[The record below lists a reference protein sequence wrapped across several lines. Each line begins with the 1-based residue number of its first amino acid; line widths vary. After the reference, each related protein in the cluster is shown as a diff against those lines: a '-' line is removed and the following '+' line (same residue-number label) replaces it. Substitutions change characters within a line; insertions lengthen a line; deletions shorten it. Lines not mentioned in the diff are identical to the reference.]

1 MEHIHSVNMNAD
13 SNFPYLVLH
22 TKNNMASPLTPGFRV
37 FHWHEDL
44 QFVYV
49 RSGSATVELPGCMEC
64 LSGGEGAFINKNVV
78 HRIVSLDECEYKSFI
93 FPERLISFIGTPAV
107 RMTQCICENPVI
119 SFVKMTEDNGWSDA
133 LCVLRE
139 LFDQGKTTE
148 LYCYEVLARLAALWL
163 VVLRNIHQTEI
174 SAESGVSVRMRKM
187 LQHIEKYFAESV
199 TLDQI
204 AQSAGISRSEALRC
218 FKITLHTTP
227 YRYLLD
233 YRLSRAAALL
243 KETSLPVGEIA
254 FMTGFNQQT
263 YFGKCFRERMD
274 CTPGEYR
281 RGNRE

>member
-1 MEHIHSVNMNAD
+1 
-13 SNFPYLVLH
+13 
-22 TKNNMASPLTPGFRV
+22 
-37 FHWHEDL
+37 
-44 QFVYV
+44 
-49 RSGSATVELPGCMEC
+49 
-64 LSGGEGAFINKNVV
+64 
-78 HRIVSLDECEYKSFI
+78 
-93 FPERLISFIGTPAV
+93 
-107 RMTQCICENPVI
+107 
-119 SFVKMTEDNGWSDA
+119 
-133 LCVLRE
+133 
-139 LFDQGKTTE
+139 
-148 LYCYEVLARLAALWL
+148 
-163 VVLRNIHQTEI
+163 
-174 SAESGVSVRMRKM
+174 MRKM